1 MFRFTARTKLAFGL
15 TSLMSTVLMASLVLG
30 LLPDPTSERLDS
42 RGKLCTAIAVSSSML
57 LNTEDRRAV
66 REMLTQIVKMD
77 DEVLS
82 AAIRCADGELLP
94 VGNHKQLWAPQT
106 DGEKSTDTHVF
117 VPLYQSAD
125 TKFGNVEIRFSSLQP
140 EGLMGWLTHPMVRLA
155 AFVGS
160 ACFLLFFFYLG
171 KTLEHLDPSQAVPS
185 RVRSAL
191 DTLAESLL
199 VIDESSRIML
209 TNSAFEKLTGKT
221 ATETMGLPIAELDWL
236 DPEEMERPDTFPW
249 TETLETSVAKSNT
262 MLRLRL
268 DKSVHSFVVN
278 CSPVL
283 GHEDDLRGVLITLE
297 DVTQLEEK
305 KQEALA
311 ATEAKSLFLAN
322 MSHEIRTP
330 MNAIIGFT
338 DVLRRGI
345 ETDEAK
351 QREYLDTIHSSGH
364 HLIGLIN
371 DILDLSKIESGKLEI
386 EKRDASP
393 HAMMLDVAN
402 VMHFK
407 AQEMGLELNVLTDGR
422 IPETIVTDPTRL
434 RQVLMNLLSNAVKF
448 TEKGSVTVIAR
459 LDKGESGTLLAFD
472 VTDTG
477 IGIRPDRI
485 DQIFSPFVQADNT
498 VTRRF
503 GGTGLGLAISRQLAT
518 ALGGELT
525 ASSVYG
531 EGTTFTVTI
540 DPGAIENVEHLTMEE
555 ARPRLASTST
565 TSQKHTYKLPPA
577 RVLLADDGEANRQ
590 LASLLLTRAGLTVQ
604 EVENGA
610 DALAKAMS
618 EDFDLILMDMQM
630 PVMDGWS
637 ATRALRQ
644 RGYEKPIIALTAAAM
659 VEDAQRCF
667 DAGCDDFL
675 TKPIELDR
683 LMSAIGKALKVEPEV
698 VDAGTPVELAV
709 SAGPEPALLAKSA
722 ATQPTPAAEGVSTA
736 PAVTAA
742 VPPIAPLPKPTS
754 QAGVPAVVAVSQPMQ
769 PQPVE
774 RQPVTAESPLTES
787 PIGSGSNLEPP
798 SKHPPAVEITT
809 PAVSAGP
816 ELRPVAGPPIISTL
830 PTEDPEFRQI
840 VVGFVEKL
848 HSEMAGIRAAVAA
861 QDWDELGRKAHWLK
875 GSAGTMGFHEMT
887 EPALKLEQD
896 AKSADANG
904 VSSSMAVI
912 EGIVDRIVVPGET
925 LVGT

>member
-1 MFRFTARTKLAFGL
+1 MFRFSARTKLAFGL

-30 LLPDPTSERLDS
+30 LLPDPTSEKLES
-42 RGKLCTAIAVSSSML
+42 RGELCTAIAVSSSML
-57 LNTEDRRAV
+57 LNTKDRQAV
-66 REMLTQIVKMD
+66 VEMLQEIVDMN

-82 AAIRCADGELLP
+82 AAVRRADGDLIP
-94 VGNHKQLWAPQT
+94 IGNHEQLWAPET
-106 DGEKSTDTHVF
+106 DDQKSTDTHVF
-117 VPLYQSAD
+117 VPLHKSSETQYG
-125 TKFGNVEIRFSSLQP
+125 TVEIRFSGLQP
-140 EGLMGWLTHPMVRLA
+140 EGITGWLTHPMIKLA
-155 AFVGS
+155 AFVGP

-199 VIDESSRIML
+199 VVDDSCRIML
-209 TNSAFEKLTGKT
+209 TNSSFEKLTGQT
-221 ATETMGLPIAELDWL
+221 AAETMGMPISELDWL
-236 DPEEMERPDTFPW
+236 DPEEMERPDAFPW
-249 TETLETSVAKSNT
+249 EETLGTAVAKSNS

-268 DKSVHSFVVN
+268 DESIHSFVVN
-278 CSPVL
+278 CSPVF
-283 GHEDDLRGVLITLE
+283 GHEDNLRGVLITLE

-345 ETDEAK
+345 ETDEGK

-407 AQEMGLELNVLTDGR
+407 AQEMGLELKVLTDGR

-448 TEKGSVTVIAR
+448 TEKGGVTIMAR
-459 LDKGESGTLLAFD
+459 LDKRESGTLLAFD

-477 IGIRPDRI
+477 IGIRQDRI

-503 GGTGLGLAISRQLAT
+503 GGTGLGLAISKQLAT

-531 EGTTFTVTI
+531 EGTTFSVTI

-555 ARPRLASTST
+555 ARPRLAATST
-565 TSQKHTYKLPPA
+565 ISQKHTYKLPPA
-577 RVLLADDGEANRQ
+577 RILLADDGEANRQ
-590 LASLLLTRAGLTVQ
+590 LASLLLTRAGLTVE

-610 DALAKAMS
+610 DAIAKATS

-675 TKPIELDR
+675 TKPIELDK
-683 LMSAIGKALKVEPEV
+683 LISAIGKALDVEPEV
-698 VDAGTPVELAV
+698 VGPGTPVALPVSGDAESGV
-709 SAGPEPALLAKSA
+709 SAEPVAAL
-722 ATQPTPAAEGVSTA
+722 PA
-736 PAVTAA
+736 PAVSPGP
-742 VPPIAPLPKPTS
+742 VISPKPT
-754 QAGVPAVVAVSQPMQ
+754 ADVVIPAVVAESQP
-769 PQPVE
+769 PRPVA
-774 RQPVTAESPLTES
+774 PMKP
-787 PIGSGSNLEPP
+787 EPP
-798 SKHPPAVEITT
+798 AKPAPSVEDIGT
-809 PAVSAGP
+809 PAVVSAEP
-816 ELRPVAGPPIISTL
+816 ELRKVTGPPIISTL

-848 HSEMAGIRAAVAA
+848 HTEMVKIRAAVAA
-861 QDWDELGRKAHWLK
+861 EDWDDLGRKAHWLK

-887 EPALKLEQD
+887 EPALRLEQD
-896 AKSADANG
+896 AKTADANG

-925 LVGT
+925 LVGS